1 VKTKG
6 RVLFVDTFHSVLKEI
21 LDEAGYETVEGYHLT
36 YDDLLSEIPSYTG
49 IAIRSKFK
57 IDARMIAAAKNL
69 KFIARGGAGME
80 NIDLLAASI
89 AGIHCLSAPEGNR
102 DAVGEHATGMLL
114 MLMNNLRR
122 ADQEVRE
129 GHWNRELNRGYEL
142 QGKTVGI
149 IGFGNMGSAFA
160 QRLSGFDVQ
169 VLAYD
174 KYINIHNSSLP
185 FVRQTALEELFMHCD
200 VVSLH
205 LPLTNE
211 THYFADEKFFNSFR
225 KSVWFVN
232 TARGK
237 NTDTAALV
245 NAIKNGKVKGAALDV
260 LEYETISFEDIEKAN
275 IPEPLKYIFESDR
288 VVLSPHIAGWTYESL
303 EKIARTLAEKI
314 LALQNDS

>member
-1 VKTKG
+1 MKTKG
-6 RVLFVDTFHSVLKEI
+6 RVLFVDTFHPVLKE
-21 LDEAGYETVEGYHLT
+21 LLQKSGYETVEGYHLT
-36 YDDLLSEIPSYTG
+36 YDDLLNVISSYNG

-102 DAVGEHATGMLL
+102 DAVGEHALGMLL
-114 MLMNNLRR
+114 MLLNNLRR
-122 ADQEVRE
+122 ADQEVRQ

-149 IGFGNMGSAFA
+149 IGFGNMGSAFS
-160 QRLSGFDVQ
+160 QRLKGFDVQ
-169 VLAYD
+169 VLAFD
-174 KYINIHNSSLP
+174 KYITIDSSLAY
-185 FVRQTALEELFMHCD
+185 VRQTSLEELYMHCD

-205 LPLTNE
+205 LPLTTE
-211 THYFADEKFFNSFR
+211 THYFADEKFFSSFK
-225 KSVWFVN
+225 KSIWFLN

-237 NTDTAALV
+237 NTDTSALV
-245 NAIKNGKVKGAALDV
+245 KAIKNGKVKGAALDV
-260 LEYETISFEDIEKAN
+260 LEYETISFEDIDKAS
-275 IPEPLKYIFESDR
+275 IPAPLEYLLKSEQ

-314 LALQNDS
+314 LALRA